1 MGWSNPPHSY
11 FTFINIK
18 LTMMSRR
25 IKTIIEKAL
34 NVERWAPKST
44 ETYSFLEKEEIEE
57 MATNVIKQLEEKGY
71 QITKCNE

>member
-1 MGWSNPPHSY
+1 
-11 FTFINIK
+11 
-18 LTMMSRR
+18 MSRR

>member
-1 MGWSNPPHSY
+1 
-11 FTFINIK
+11 
-18 LTMMSRR
+18 MSRR

-34 NVERWAPKST
+34 NVERWVPKST